1 MKRVIAI
8 ANQKGGVGKTTTA
21 INLAACLAH
30 VGKKILIIDSDPQ
43 GNTSSGF
50 GVDKD
55 ELDYTFYDTLIGN
68 CYIEQAQIKVR
79 DNITLLPSNVH
90 LSGAEIEL
98 VGYENREFLL
108 KAIIKQT
115 KFLYDFVLIDCPP
128 ALNMLTLNSLTAADT
143 VLVPI
148 QSEFFAL
155 EGVSQLIHT
164 IDLVRERLNKHLQ
177 IEGVV
182 FTMTD
187 NTNLSKDV
195 QNEVKEYMGPYV
207 YQSNI
212 PRTVKL
218 SEAPSHGKT
227 ILEHDPHGK
236 GSQAYKQLAREVLQ
250 KQYPPRII

>member
-21 INLAACLAH
+21 INLAASLAEANKS
-30 VGKKILIIDSDPQ
+30 VLIIDSDPQ
-43 GNTSSGF
+43 GNTTSGF

-55 ELDYTFYDTLIGN
+55 TLGHTFYDALIGN
-68 CYIEQAQIKVR
+68 CYIEQAQVKVR
-79 DNITLLPSNVH
+79 DNITLLPSNVQ

-108 KAIIKQT
+108 KAIMKKV

-128 ALNMLTLNSLTAADT
+128 ALNMLTLNALTAADT

-148 QSEFFAL
+148 QSEYFAL
-155 EGVSQLIHT
+155 EGVTQLIHT
-164 IDLVRERLNKHLQ
+164 IELVKERLNKHLQ
-177 IEGVV
+177 VEGVV

-195 QNEVKEYMGPYV
+195 QNEVKEHLGPYV
-207 YQSNI
+207 YQTII

-227 ILEHDPHGK
+227 IIEHDPSGR
-236 GSQAYKQLAREVLQ
+236 GTLAYKELAKEVIE
-250 KQYPPRII
+250 KQHVLRVT